1 VPAELFRRLDR
12 DRDGAIKVDD
22 LDWSPQSA
30 YLRQQAAAR
39 RRFLMMD
46 TNSNGKISR
55 SEWDEFFARAAKDR
69 EALTLEDLDDALYA
83 PPREKDAKAKPP
95 AGAGPSRWTL
105 LVGLFRGELG
115 SRFEGPNV
123 GDLAP
128 DFKLKTQDGK
138 EEITLSKMWGKTPIV
153 LVFGSFT

>member
-1 VPAELFRRLDR
+1 
-12 DRDGAIKVDD
+12 
-22 LDWSPQSA
+22 
-30 YLRQQAAAR
+30 
-39 RRFLMMD
+39 MMD

-55 SEWDEFFARAAKDR
+55 SEWDEFFATAAKDR

-83 PPREKDAKAKPP
+83 PPREKDAKAKPS
-95 AGAGPSRWTL
+95 AGPSRWTL

-115 SRFEGPNV
+115 SRFEGPDV

-128 DFKLKTQDGK
+128 DFTLKTQDGK
-138 EEITLSKMWGKTPIV
+138 EDVTPSKLRGKTPVV